1 MQTIL
6 GLDIAAMRSRLAL
19 VVAISTAMLMAA
31 GCASPVRFPA
41 APLVTETTE
50 AGLVE
55 SYDTD
60 GDGRPD
66 YFTTEDATGRVVRI
80 AYDTTGDGKPDE
92 FVDLDAMPLSECRH
106 VIFVLDG
113 VGYDT
118 IEAFWRAGRLRLFYP
133 PRRIISTFPPM
144 TDLALADVFGTVRPE
159 AYEAVHYDRRE
170 GRLVGGN
177 ADYLNFKNEAW
188 ARRMVYRTNSLV
200 DPLAYLWPDAIFNS
214 ELGHFLRV
222 FGRRDR
228 MELPSYIVSIAGIGT
243 RQGAAGQRKVLELMD
258 RLVHQ
263 LVWRTRGLVKVTM
276 LSDHGHT
283 LVRAER
289 VGFRPFL
296 AEKGWRIVERLERP
310 RDVVAIE
317 YGFVTYAAFATRDR
331 AGLAADLVGHPA
343 VDLVTYDGGEAVVVE
358 KPGAKATIE
367 RRGRRYRYRA
377 TEGDPLELGP
387 IVEKMKADGVL
398 DADLF
403 ADDAEWFKRTVIHRY
418 PDPLQRLW
426 RAFHGVVEQPA
437 DVVASLKENYFAGAE
452 WRLLWVP
459 FVASTHGDL
468 ARASSTAFIMS
479 TAGPLLEPDAAAR
492 TTDEPAI
499 FEKLEGHAWPPAP
512 AGGPR

>member
-1 MQTIL
+1 MSKGQ
-6 GLDIAAMRSRLAL
+6 GGDIVAMRSRLAL
-19 VVAISTAMLMAA
+19 VVAIATAMLMAA
-31 GCASPVRFPA
+31 GCANPVRFPA
-41 APLVTETTE
+41 APLATETTE

-55 SYDTD
+55 SYDTN

-92 FVDLDAMPLSECRH
+92 FVDLDAMPLSQCRH

-113 VGYDT
+113 IGYDT
-118 IEAFWRAGRLRLFYP
+118 IEAFRREGRLRLFYP
-133 PRRIISTFPPM
+133 PNRIISTFPNM
-144 TDLALADVFGTVRPE
+144 TDLALADVFRTVRPE
-159 AYEAVHYDRRE
+159 AYEVVHYDRRK

-177 ADYLNFKNEAW
+177 ADYLSLRNEAW
-188 ARRMVYRTNSLV
+188 ARRMAYRTNALV
-200 DPLAYLWPDAIFNS
+200 DPLAYLCPDAIFHS

-222 FGRRDR
+222 FDRRDR
-228 MELPSYIVSIAGIGT
+228 MELPSYIVSIAGMGT

-289 VGFRPFL
+289 VDFRPLL
-296 AEKGWRIVERLERP
+296 AEKGWRTVKRLERP
-310 RDVVAIE
+310 RDVVPIE
-317 YGFVTYAAFATRDR
+317 YGFVTYATFATRDR
-331 AGLAADLVGHPA
+331 AGLAADLAGHPA

-367 RRGRRYRYRA
+367 HRGRRYRYRA

-387 IVEKMKADGVL
+387 IVEQMKADGVL

-403 ADDAEWFKRTVIHRY
+403 ADDAEWFKRTVLHRY

-426 RAFHGVVEQPA
+426 RAFHGVVEQPP
-437 DVVASLKENYFAGAE
+437 DVIASLKENFFAGAE
-452 WRLLWVP
+452 WRIPWIP

-479 TAGPLLEPDAAAR
+479 TAGPILEPDAAAR
-492 TTDEPAI
+492 TTDDPAI
-499 FEKLEGHAWPPAP
+499 LERLRGRAWPPAP
-512 AGGPR
+512 AGSGR